1 MDLDGCCAVV
11 RCAVGL
17 EVLSRFRSPGS
28 VQLLDSVGRLRPAE
42 DPEGEAAL
50 NFALHLAMRGLLPKA
65 RESGLA
71 NPGVL
76 QSVFFPLDS
85 VTTMGNSWN
94 CRTARTEFG

>member
-1 MDLDGCCAVV
+1 M
-11 RCAVGL
+11 
-17 EVLSRFRSPGS
+17 SRFKSPGS

-76 QSVFFPLDS
+76 QSVFFS
-85 VTTMGNSWN
+85 VGLRHNN
-94 CRTARTEFG
+94 GKQLELPGRNLVERTSTVVRTL